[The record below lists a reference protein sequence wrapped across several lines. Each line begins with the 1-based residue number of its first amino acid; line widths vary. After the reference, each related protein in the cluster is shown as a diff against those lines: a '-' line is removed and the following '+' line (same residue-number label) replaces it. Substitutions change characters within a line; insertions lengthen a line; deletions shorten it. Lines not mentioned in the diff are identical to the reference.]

1 MAQAL
6 DTDRRQHLRDGI
18 LELLGDITYGVLR
31 KHGVDGSAS
40 DDRDGSRS
48 RSNRNNLAG

>member
-6 DTDRRQHLRDGI
+6 ETDRRQHLRDGI

-31 KHGVDGSAS
+31 KHGVDGSAQS
-40 DDRDGSRS
+40 TAAQPTAS
-48 RSNRNNLAG
+48 ATATT

>member
-18 LELLGDITYGVLR
+18 LEFLGDITYGVLR
-31 KHGVDGSAS
+31 KHGVDGSAQTIAAE
-40 DDRDGSRS
+40 
-48 RSNRNNLAG
+48 AGATATATT